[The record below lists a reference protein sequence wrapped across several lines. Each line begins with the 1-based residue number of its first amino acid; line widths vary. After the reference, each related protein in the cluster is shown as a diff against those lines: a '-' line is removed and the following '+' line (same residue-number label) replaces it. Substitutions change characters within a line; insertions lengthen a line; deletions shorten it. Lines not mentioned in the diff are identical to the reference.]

1 MRHFRRHANGFA
13 KGWMRVDGLA
23 DVHCVG
29 THLDSQ
35 RDLSD
40 HVARVGAD
48 HGDADLIEPIATL
61 PLDVAAVA
69 EGEWDGQL
77 PERYR
82 FRTGD
87 QLLYVLRAYG
97 ADGAIDET
105 WPQTL
110 QLVLPEEAESGN
122 QRLREATERSRGTAM
137 SAEQAETQRL
147 LDNVFAGS
155 GLRQQNI
162 PLNGSRVRIQ
172 GRNLPEQ
179 ATLTIDG
186 DSYPVDLD
194 RKFVAEYL
202 MPVGSHDF
210 QVASTGRDGD
220 YAHTLTVDVTGEYF
234 LSLMFLPRSL
244 RFLLQSSMSF
254 SS

>member
-1 MRHFRRHANGFA
+1 
-13 KGWMRVDGLA
+13 
-23 DVHCVG
+23 
-29 THLDSQ
+29 
-35 RDLSD
+35 
-40 HVARVGAD
+40 
-48 HGDADLIEPIATL
+48 
-61 PLDVAAVA
+61 
-69 EGEWDGQL
+69 
-77 PERYR
+77 
-82 FRTGD
+82 
-87 QLLYVLRAYG
+87 
-97 ADGAIDET
+97 
-105 WPQTL
+105 
-110 QLVLPEEAESGN
+110 
-122 QRLREATERSRGTAM
+122 M

-234 LSLMFLPRSL
+234 FGIGLADVTIA
-244 RFLLQSSMSF
+244 QNKIGSSVDRASVDARYADDVISDGRLAFYGKAKTKGRYLFTAQADTTEKDLEHLFDGFGEAYPEDAVPIF
-254 SS
+254 SPQGSVQVLTHKVVAV